1 MGAVTERMKNFLRG
15 VEPWQAIT
23 AALVLLAIV
32 LIVIAV
38 AAIGAW
44 SSLRSVEGE
53 LDQQPPPRVE
63 VAPSPQTP
71 PTLPAPEAFE
81 DLPAE
86 QRPEIPGLAAL
97 DVVGYLQYGPGGDAF
112 VCSGPIAGR
121 GDTTVW
127 ECRSAPGG
135 GSTVYEVRVTG
146 DGPLSIFFVEATIY
160 NATQQEAADFLGYV
174 GSLAFEEPEPVNVQ
188 AWVEGNVPTGGQ
200 LAAGDAEITLY
211 GTTEVRTLVVA
222 GVPQTVPAVGTTVP
236 ESEEESPGTVLDEL
250 DSGESGFEENEE
262 TN

>member
-1 MGAVTERMKNFLRG
+1 MKNFLRG
-15 VEPWQAIT
+15 VEPWQAVT

-44 SSLRSVEGE
+44 LSLQSVEGE
-53 LDQQPPPRVE
+53 LARQQPRAE

-71 PTLPAPEAFE
+71 PTLPTPESFE
-81 DLPAE
+81 DLPPE

-97 DVVGYLQYGPGGDAF
+97 DVVGYLKYGPGGDAF
-112 VCSGPIAGR
+112 VCSGPNLGS

-135 GSTVYEVRVTG
+135 SSTVYEVRVTG
-146 DGPLSIFFVEATIY
+146 DGPLSIFFVEATVY

-174 GSLAFEEPEPVNVQ
+174 GSLVFEEPEPVNVR
-188 AWVEGNVPTGGQ
+188 AWVPANVPNGGQ
-200 LAAGDAEITLY
+200 LIAGDAEITLY
-211 GTTEVRTLVVA
+211 GTDEVRTLVVA
-222 GVPQTVPAVGTTVP
+222 GVPRTVPAGGATIP
-236 ESEEESPGTVLDEL
+236 ESEGGSPATVPSEPDPDEF
-250 DSGESGFEENEE
+250 DSEDDEVP
-262 TN
+262 